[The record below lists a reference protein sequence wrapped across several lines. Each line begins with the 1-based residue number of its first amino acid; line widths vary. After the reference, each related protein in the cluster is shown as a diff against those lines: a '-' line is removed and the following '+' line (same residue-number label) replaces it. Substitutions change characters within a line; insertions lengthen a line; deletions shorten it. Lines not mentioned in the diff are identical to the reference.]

1 MKKII
6 FNMYIMHGGRMI
18 SKKEKYFNTITTIKY
33 SDSYQK
39 EKYYQLFNNAI
50 SILSKRI
57 REENF
62 SDFSIQEIET
72 LENTMTIIALE
83 G

>member
-18 SKKEKYFNTITTIKY
+18 SKKEKYFNTITTIEY